1 MAEKEGESWDVEGD
15 PSKTIYCHPSQD
27 IGSPTT
33 TSDLHVDVEA
43 LTACIGSV
51 QVKDTPKSRRPHG
64 RGSRRIYRGKALFHA
79 EDEETMQVVR
89 TEKSGN
95 IVRNTNWTEDEL
107 RHLTSFLM
115 LHTDGKSWVS
125 HKDYKFWDSA
135 GEFIQQLLH
144 TSHCRSGKKKKTNSE
159 HYILSMHLES

>member
-1 MAEKEGESWDVEGD
+1 M
-15 PSKTIYCHPSQD
+15 
-27 IGSPTT
+27 
-33 TSDLHVDVEA
+33 
-43 LTACIGSV
+43 
-51 QVKDTPKSRRPHG
+51 KDTPKSRRPHG

-95 IVRNTNWTEDEL
+95 IFRNANWTEDEL

-135 GEFIQQLLH
+135 GEFIQQLLL
-144 TSHCRSGKKKKTNSE
+144 TSHCRSGKKKDKTVSIIFCQCTWNPNKMM
-159 HYILSMHLES
+159 YVNMYNYKQYNNY

>member
-1 MAEKEGESWDVEGD
+1 MEGD

-51 QVKDTPKSRRPHG
+51 QVKDTPKSRRPHC

-79 EDEETMQVVR
+79 EDEETMQVFR

-95 IVRNTNWTEDEL
+95 IVRNANWTEDEL

-115 LHTDGKSWVS
+115 LHTDGKREE
-125 HKDYKFWDSA
+125 A
-135 GEFIQQLLH
+135 QQSGPSFTMFLLNYH
-144 TSHCRSGKKKKTNSE
+144 LPLLDQCMYLNTVMFN
-159 HYILSMHLES
+159 ILL